1 MACHAATPAGLAAL
15 IQIHHDAHGAEGD
28 GIGIQH
34 SPRTDD
40 VVSSIGDQTVQRNP
54 VERQRLSFRRPAFLQ
69 NQAADFV
76 DEFLTRQAHEGDGFV
91 LVAVNVN
98 RIGAASDGVGEIH
111 SREKLFPAQGIE

>member
-1 MACHAATPAGLAAL
+1 MACHAATPAGLVAL

-54 VERQRLSFRRPAFLQ
+54 VERQRLSFRQPVFLQ
-69 NQAADFV
+69 NHAADFV

-91 LVAVNVN
+91 LVAVNVI